1 MSSPEQKKR
10 ILWLSRHGITDEQK
24 ILLVTTVG
32 GGNAELKVGQV
43 MWRNSSS
50 EEADNEANAR
60 KWAELASRYDI
71 VVGIFPP
78 VAIVGLVT
86 ARGIASGDEAEGEEA
101 ECSFSAVRDM
111 RVLTPVSETGTLT
124 LPDGSKKKSFRFLR
138 WQEF

>member
-1 MSSPEQKKR
+1 MSASKKR

-24 ILLVTTVG
+24 ILLFTTVG
-32 GGNAELKVGQV
+32 GGNAEVNVGQV
-43 MWRNSSS
+43 MWANSRS
-50 EEADNEANAR
+50 EEADNEANAQ
-60 KWAELASRYDI
+60 KWAELARKHDV

-86 ARGIASGDEAEGEEA
+86 ARGIASGDEAESGESD
-101 ECSFSAVRDM
+101 CSFSAVREL

>member
-1 MSSPEQKKR
+1 MSASKKR

-32 GGNAELKVGQV
+32 GGNAELEVGQV
-43 MWRNSSS
+43 MWANSLS
-50 EEADNEANAR
+50 EEADNEANSK
-60 KWAELASRYDI
+60 KWAELASKYDI

-78 VAIVGLVT
+78 VALVGLVT
-86 ARGIASGDEAEGEEA
+86 ARGIASGDESEEA
-101 ECSFSAVRDM
+101 DCSFSAVREL

>member
-1 MSSPEQKKR
+1 MSASKKR
-10 ILWLSRHGITDEQK
+10 ILWLSRHGCSEEQR
-24 ILLVTTVG
+24 ILLVSSVG
-32 GGNAELKVGQV
+32 GEADFNVSQV

-60 KWAELASRYDI
+60 KWAELASKYDI

-78 VAIVGLVT
+78 VALVGLVT
-86 ARGIASGDEAEGEEA
+86 ARGIASGDEASSEEA
-101 ECSFSAVRDM
+101 DCSFSAVREL

>member
-1 MSSPEQKKR
+1 MSASKKR

-32 GGNAELKVGQV
+32 GGNAEVKVGQV

-78 VAIVGLVT
+78 VALVGLVT
-86 ARGIASGDEAEGEEA
+86 ARGISSGDEAEGEEA
-101 ECSFSAVRDM
+101 DCSFSAIREL